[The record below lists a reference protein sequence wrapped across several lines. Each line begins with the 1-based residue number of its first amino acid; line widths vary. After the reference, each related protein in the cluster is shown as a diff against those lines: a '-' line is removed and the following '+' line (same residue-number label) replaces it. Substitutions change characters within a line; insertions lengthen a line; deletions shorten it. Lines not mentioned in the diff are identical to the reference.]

1 MYSDKTTKSEE
12 NTIQSINDFSTSF
25 QLILSHEK
33 EKVKKDGTRRKNRPS
48 RSRASFLSDSK
59 FSTGQLSDLT
69 GKSHAPGI
77 LIGVTLKLRPYSYLV
92 AALTCNWCQFA

>member
-1 MYSDKTTKSEE
+1 MYIDKTTKSEE

-48 RSRASFLSDSK
+48 RSRASFLSDS
-59 FSTGQLSDLT
+59 
-69 GKSHAPGI
+69 
-77 LIGVTLKLRPYSYLV
+77 
-92 AALTCNWCQFA
+92 